1 MYESMT
7 SFPGSLY
14 GQFDRLRRE
23 LDDVFG
29 VAALP
34 ASIRSVAPG
43 TFPPINVGTTPN
55 SVEVYVFVPG
65 LDPSKID
72 VTLDRKVLTLSGERP
87 AVLSEADGQAEQFSV
102 YSRERVHGR
111 FKRAVSLPDDID
123 PGQVSATYRDGVLRV
138 SVARREVAQ
147 PQRIA
152 VQ

>member
-1 MYESMT
+1 MYESMM

-29 VAALP
+29 TSGVP
-34 ASIRSVAPG
+34 SSIRAVAPG
-43 TFPPINVGTTPN
+43 TFPAVNIGTTPH
-55 SVEVYVFVPG
+55 SVEVYAFAPG
-65 LDPSKID
+65 LDPQKID
-72 VTLDRKVLTLSGERP
+72 VTLDRKVLTLSGERAP
-87 AVLSEADGQAEQFSV
+87 EVREEGSEQPLSF
-102 YSRERVHGR
+102 YSKERIHGR

-123 PGQVSATYRDGVLRV
+123 PAQVTASYRNGVLRV
-138 SVARREVAQ
+138 SVARREAAQ